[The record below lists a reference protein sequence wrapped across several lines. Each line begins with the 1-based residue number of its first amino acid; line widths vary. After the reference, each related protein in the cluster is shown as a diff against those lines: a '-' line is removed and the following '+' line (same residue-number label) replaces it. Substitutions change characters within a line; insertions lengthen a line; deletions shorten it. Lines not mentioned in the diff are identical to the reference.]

1 MNININETVTK
12 TCGIKKTKFYC
23 DLAPS
28 GIYVRTVRILCIF
41 NPSLISILSM
51 NFWVF
56 SLFLHISEICCL
68 LILNLSAKFVP
79 FSPLPKCEIMVCLS
93 FIERTD
99 YFCCVDMAMI

>member
-1 MNININETVTK
+1 MNINIYETVTK

-23 DLAPS
+23 DLAPT
-28 GIYVRTVRILCIF
+28 GIYVRTVCILCVF

-56 SLFLHISEICCL
+56 SLFLHISKICCL

-79 FSPLPKCEIMVCLS
+79 FSLFL
-93 FIERTD
+93 
-99 YFCCVDMAMI
+99 